1 LRPGVDHTPRAPQTS
16 FLPTRVGAQ
25 YTMDVH
31 PSIRLP
37 RLVLAPYL
45 KRDLIQQ
52 SAHLLLIF
60 RIMEGL
66 VAWVLFNEVFLPAAP
81 DAWPIHFVFLA
92 YFVVNSFFCL
102 RYRAGQITAAMVSV
116 DMVIN
121 LGTMTLAAG
130 CTGGVTSPVVLI
142 SLFKIAGYG
151 FLFAPRAGLLAVGIT
166 LIGSLALALAEAADL
181 WSVGSVRLSPEAER
195 QIEFVFRLAVLAIIS
210 VGATWL
216 FNEIAE
222 KEKQVGAEARRAR
235 EAAGREHAAAS
246 VAGALLA
253 VSEAISR
260 LTSLDDIL
268 NKVVDVAPRVLRVD
282 YCGIFLWNDEDSTY
296 RGAAVSGL
304 EPALAQELM
313 NVRLTPA
320 EVPDLEWVR
329 RLGHCAVIAPQGV
342 ARLRVTGA
350 PALLTAPLLSGGQ
363 FWGVL
368 QFGRRSGRNEF
379 TQQDLTIGDGVA
391 SQTAVALERAR
402 LIEESRRLVRAVEST
417 DEAVLITDRQRRI
430 VFANQAFLHLFGYTR
445 NELVGR
451 DALALGGAA
460 TNEWLQEVQQRV
472 LEKRWR
478 GEAVARRRDGSTF
491 PVALNTS
498 LIRGEDS
505 SIQGAVVI
513 IDDISAQKKMQGQLH
528 RADRLAAA
536 GELAAGVAHEVN
548 NALSGILGQA
558 ESARHASDVE
568 SLQLAMA
575 RVETQG
581 RRIAEIVQGLLGF
594 ARPQPPQ
601 RDPVDLGV
609 LIRDTL
615 ALMAHDLGRN
625 GVRTEL
631 CCAGD
636 LPPVLADAKQIQQVL
651 VNLFTNSM
659 QAMEPRGGVL
669 IVSMQADGSAV
680 FVEVQDHG
688 TGIPPEVLPRIFDP
702 FFSTKAEGTGLGL
715 SVSYAIAQAHGGDLT
730 VRSTPSEGTSFTLRL
745 PVADA
750 SAPGVRNVLLID
762 DDPAVAESLIAMLQ
776 REGLTVR
783 SAATGSEGLAILAGE
798 SFDAIFLD
806 VRLPDISGQ
815 EVYARLAAEQ
825 PSMARRVVFVT
836 GGLWSAG
843 SRGLR
848 QSMPVQPNLIKTC
861 TPAQI
866 RQVLR
871 VVSTINRQHTAERGQ
886 PAAGEG
892 GRADLHDAGTD
903 APGTTI

>member
-1 LRPGVDHTPRAPQTS
+1 MA
-16 FLPTRVGAQ
+16 AQ
-25 YTMDVH
+25 YTVGVR
-31 PSIRLP
+31 PTIRLP
-37 RLVLAPYL
+37 RLRLGPYL

-52 SAHLLLIF
+52 TAYLVLVF

-66 VAWVLFNEVFLPAAP
+66 AAWVLYNEVYLPTAP
-81 DAWPIHFVFLA
+81 DAWPIHFIFVA

-102 RYRAGQITAAMVSV
+102 RYHAGRVTTALVSLDV
-116 DMVIN
+116 LIN

-151 FLFAPRAGLLAVGIT
+151 FVFAPRAGLLAVSIT
-166 LIGSLALALAEAADL
+166 LIGSLALALAEAGGL

-195 QIEFVFRLAVLAIIS
+195 QIEFVFRLAVLGIIS

-253 VSEAISR
+253 VSEAVSR
-260 LTSLDDIL
+260 LTSLNDIL

-282 YCGIFLWNDEDSTY
+282 YCGIFLWNDEDATY
-296 RGAAVSGL
+296 HGAAVSGV
-304 EPALAQELM
+304 EPALAQELV
-313 NVRLTPA
+313 NVRLTPVD
-320 EVPDLEWVR
+320 VPDLEWVR
-329 RLGHCAVIAPQGV
+329 RLGHCAVIAPQGS
-342 ARLRVTGA
+342 ARLSVPGA

-368 QFGRRSGRNEF
+368 QFGRRSGRNDF

-430 VFANQAFLHLFGYTR
+430 VFANQAFLRLFGYTR

-451 DALALGGAA
+451 DALALGGEAS
-460 TNEWLQEVQQRV
+460 NEWLQEVQRHV

-498 LIRGEDS
+498 LIRGEDG

-513 IDDISAQKKMQGQLH
+513 IDDISGEKNMQEQLH

-581 RRIAEIVQGLLGF
+581 RRMAEIVQGLLGF

-601 RDPVDLGV
+601 RDAVDLGV

-625 GVRTEL
+625 SVRTEL
-631 CCAGD
+631 RCAGD

-669 IVSMQADGSAV
+669 IVSMHADGNAV

-688 TGIPPEVLPRIFDP
+688 TGILPQMLPRIFDP
-702 FFSTKAEGTGLGL
+702 FFSTKAKGTGLGL
-715 SVSYAIAQAHGGDLT
+715 SVSYAIVRAHNGDLT
-730 VRSTPSEGTSFTLRL
+730 VRSTPNEGTTFTLRL

-750 SAPGVRNVLLID
+750 EAPSVRSVLLID

-815 EVYARLAAEQ
+815 EVYARLAVEQ
-825 PSMARRVVFVT
+825 PAMARRVVFVT
-836 GGLWSAG
+836 GGLWRVG

-848 QSMPVQPNLIKTC
+848 ESLPVQPTLSKPC
-861 TPAQI
+861 TAAQI
-866 RQVLR
+866 REVLR
-871 VVSTINRQHTAERGQ
+871 LVSTINRQHSAQQRQ
-886 PAAGEG
+886 PATGEAGP
-892 GRADLHDAGTD
+892 AQQHDAGAD
-903 APGTTI
+903 ASGTVI

>member
-1 LRPGVDHTPRAPQTS
+1 
-16 FLPTRVGAQ
+16 VG
-25 YTMDVH
+25 VH
-31 PSIRLP
+31 PTIRLP
-37 RLVLAPYL
+37 RLRLGPYL

-52 SAHLLLIF
+52 TAYLVLVF

-66 VAWVLFNEVFLPAAP
+66 VAWMLYNEVYLPTAP
-81 DAWPIHFVFLA
+81 DSWPIHFIFLA
-92 YFVVNSFFCL
+92 YFVVNSYFCL
-102 RYRAGQITAAMVSV
+102 RYHAGRVTTALVSV
-116 DMVIN
+116 DVVIN

-151 FLFAPRAGLLAVGIT
+151 FVFAPRAGLLAVGIT
-166 LIGSLALALAEAADL
+166 LIGSLALALAEAGGL

-195 QIEFVFRLAVLAIIS
+195 QIEFVFRLAVLGIIS

-253 VSEAISR
+253 VSEAVSR

-282 YCGIFLWNDEDSTY
+282 YCGIFLWNDEDATY
-296 RGAAVSGL
+296 RGAAVSGV
-304 EPALAQELM
+304 EPALAQELL

-329 RLGHCAVIAPQGV
+329 RLGHCAVIAPQGS
-342 ARLRVTGA
+342 ARLNVPGA

-368 QFGRRSGRNEF
+368 QFGRRSGRNDF
-379 TQQDLTIGDGVA
+379 TQRDLTIGDGVA

-430 VFANQAFLHLFGYTR
+430 VFANRAFLHLFGYTR
-445 NELVGR
+445 NELIGR
-451 DALALGGAA
+451 DALALSGGS
-460 TNEWLQEVQQRV
+460 NEWLQEVQSLV

-478 GEAVARRRDGSTF
+478 GEAVARRRNGSTF

-498 LIRGEDS
+498 LIRGEDR

-513 IDDISAQKKMQGQLH
+513 IDDITAQKKMQEQLQ

-581 RRIAEIVQGLLGF
+581 RRMVEIVQGLLGF
-594 ARPQPPQ
+594 ASPQPPQ
-601 RDPVDLGV
+601 RDAVDLGV
-609 LIRDTL
+609 LVRDTL

-631 CCAGD
+631 RCAGD
-636 LPPVLADAKQIQQVL
+636 LLPVLADAKQIQQVL

-680 FVEVQDHG
+680 LVEVQDHG
-688 TGIPPEVLPRIFDP
+688 TGIAPEMLPRVFDP
-702 FFSTKAEGTGLGL
+702 FFSTKAKGTGLGL
-715 SVSYAIAQAHGGDLT
+715 SVSYAIVRAHGGDLT
-730 VRSTPSEGTSFTLRL
+730 VRSTPNESTTFTLRL

-750 SAPGVRNVLLID
+750 GAPSVRSVLLID
-762 DDPAVAESLIAMLQ
+762 DDPAVAESLIAMLR

-825 PSMARRVVFVT
+825 PAMARRVVFVT
-836 GGLWSAG
+836 GGLWRVG

-848 QSMPVQPNLIKTC
+848 ESLPVQPTLSKPC
-861 TPAQI
+861 TAAQI
-866 RQVLR
+866 REVLR
-871 VVSTINRQHTAERGQ
+871 LVSTINRQHRAEQRQ
-886 PAAGEG
+886 PAIGEAGRG
-892 GRADLHDAGTD
+892 PLRDAGAD
-903 APGTTI
+903 APGTAI